1 MRSLMR
7 FLLSLLVLSFLFTG
21 CDSADDGGG
30 SGGLALGSMTADIDG
45 ADWNAANATI
55 TDVTVAGNQILTIN
69 GAQIGSGSDVSTLN
83 VSVTA
88 VNGATLGAGTYAIGD
103 DGTDNV
109 FGTGAYSPSSTTQ
122 STFLATS
129 GTLTIDSIDD
139 DGARGTFSFM
149 AERPS
154 SGETVNVTNG
164 RFNVAF
170 GPAIPLP

>member
-1 MRSLMR
+1 MR
-7 FLLSLLVLSFLFTG
+7 FLFSLLFLALLATG
-21 CDSADDGGG
+21 CDSADDDGGG
-30 SGGLALGSMTADIDG
+30 NLPVGSMTADIDG
-45 ADWNAANATI
+45 TGWDAANATI
-55 TDVTVAGNQILTIN
+55 TDINVAGNRTLTIN
-69 GAQIGSGSDVSTLN
+69 GAQLGDQISTLN

-88 VNGATLGAGTYAIGD
+88 VNGAALDAGTYAIGD

-139 DGARGTFSFM
+139 DGAQGTFSFM
-149 AERPS
+149 AERPGTS
-154 SGETVNVTNG
+154 EMVNVANG

-170 GPAIPLP
+170 GPGFP

>member
-1 MRSLMR
+1 MR
-7 FLLSLLVLSFLFTG
+7 FLFSFLMLALLITG

-30 SGGLALGSMTADIDG
+30 DLALGSMAAEIDG
-45 ADWNAANATI
+45 TEWNAANATI
-55 TDVTVAGNQILTIN
+55 TDLNVAGNRTLTIN
-69 GAQIGSGSDVSTLN
+69 GAQLGSEVSTLN

-88 VNGATLGAGTYAIGD
+88 VNGAALGTGTYAIGD

-139 DGARGTFSFM
+139 DGARGTFSFT
-149 AERPS
+149 AERPG
-154 SGETVNVTNG
+154 SGETVTVASG

-170 GPAIPLP
+170 GPGLPTLP